1 MVGSELVPNSDF
13 AYHSDGVGNYAVVFV
28 HGFLDDH
35 HIWDP
40 IIERLDVSD
49 FETVSVDLPGFGER
63 TEATGP
69 YSFDRF
75 ASDVSAVV
83 DAVDK
88 PFVLVGHSM
97 AAPAVELVAASR
109 PDRAMGLIL
118 LSPIP
123 MAGVSLPQ
131 EMIEQIRSLGQL
143 GAAEHHAARLQFAP
157 AAPKDE
163 ARRLA
168 SVAAKARPD
177 VVRAVA
183 DLWIN
188 GHPGGARASGFSGP
202 MLLLA
207 GADDELVNP
216 GVLAAGVLARF
227 GAETTVMEI
236 EQSGHWLHLE
246 RAAVVAAAID
256 RFLAF
261 AADTYRA
268 SATAAT

>member
-1 MVGSELVPNSDF
+1 MASSEPVPNSDF
-13 AYHSDGVGNYAVVFV
+13 AFRRAGSGSYAVVFV
-28 HGFLDDH
+28 HGFLDDQ
-35 HIWDP
+35 HIWESV
-40 IIERLDVSD
+40 IEKLSVSD
-49 FETVSVDLPGFGER
+49 FETVRFDLPGFGER

-69 YSFDRF
+69 YSYDRF
-75 ASDVSAVV
+75 AADISAVV

-109 PDRAMGLIL
+109 PDRAMGLVL

-123 MAGVSLPQ
+123 MVGVSLPQ
-131 EMIEQIRSLGQL
+131 EMSEQLGSMGQL
-143 GAAEHHAARLQFAP
+143 GAAEHEAARLQLAP
-157 AAPKDE
+157 LAPKDE

-202 MLLLA
+202 VLLLR

-216 GVLAAGVLARF
+216 EVLAAGVVARF
-227 GAETTVMEI
+227 GAETTVTEI
-236 EQSGHWLHLE
+236 EQSGHWPHLE
-246 RAAVVAAAID
+246 RAPVVAAAID
-256 RFLAF
+256 RFLVF
-261 AADTYRA
+261 AAETPRVSA
-268 SATAAT
+268 SAST